1 MTILIRLTF
10 ALVPILALLTACETT
25 RPYAASPP
33 QEQGGID
40 RNHGY
45 ALLYAT
51 IESEARVDQVLMIKN
66 PREEVR
72 DLLKEIG
79 DFARQT
85 REMMNEWAEQ
95 DDSLGF
101 DEHGLPWVEARTRDA
116 IEQSTGRQIMTA
128 GGRRFE
134 HRILLTQYEALN
146 YIHHLADVLR
156 ELDED
161 EHRLEELD
169 TLAEAVRKLL
179 DRVITLLRAPFVDDE
194 SASGRGGPA
203 RYGSSMSRESSPG
216 SASSDTSL
224 S

>member
-1 MTILIRLTF
+1 MLT
-10 ALVPILALLTACETT
+10 ASRHSTLLVICLGVLVLPLAACETT
-25 RPYAASPP
+25 RPYASSPP
-33 QEQGGID
+33 QDQSGID

-79 DFARQT
+79 EFARET
-85 REMMNEWAEQ
+85 RDVLNEWAEQ
-95 DDSLGF
+95 DDSLGY

-116 IEQSTGRQIMTA
+116 IERSTSREIIAA
-128 GGRRFE
+128 GGRLFE

-146 YIHHLADVLR
+146 YIHHLIDVLR

-161 EHRLEELD
+161 EHRLE
-169 TLAEAVRKLL
+169 KLKAMADDARSL
-179 DRVITLLRAPFVDDE
+179 LERVVNLLRTPYAGDE
-194 SASGRGGPA
+194 SAS
-203 RYGSSMSRESSPG
+203 S
-216 SASSDTSL
+216 
-224 S
+224 